1 MVAFSLLQSTE
12 PVLVPTVF
20 KETLSRARVDIFFI
34 LQINRPKGFTKLFV
48 FAKNMWLRSCWL
60 CWYRVSVVVDYVD
73 TCPNS
78 CWLRRLIFSVVVN
91 YCISKCDFGIVNNFE
106 DTAETMYTV
115 HRPFWKT
122 LKASHRFIRNNQ
134 TKKVTGCVYIPNSN
148 NLKIW
153 KCGLT

>member
-20 KETLSRARVDIFFI
+20 KETVSRARVDFFYTLPG

-73 TCPNS
+73 THFSRIYSWKRKSSRTQCRRS
-78 CWLRRLIFSVVVN
+78 QRLRGHINEYADTFE
-91 YCISKCDFGIVNNFE
+91 NFE
-106 DTAETMYTV
+106 GFAQI
-115 HRPFWKT
+115 
-122 LKASHRFIRNNQ
+122 LKEQSG
-134 TKKVTGCVYIPNSN
+134 KKRYLGVFTHTIAIIY
-148 NLKIW
+148 KF
-153 KCGLT
+153 